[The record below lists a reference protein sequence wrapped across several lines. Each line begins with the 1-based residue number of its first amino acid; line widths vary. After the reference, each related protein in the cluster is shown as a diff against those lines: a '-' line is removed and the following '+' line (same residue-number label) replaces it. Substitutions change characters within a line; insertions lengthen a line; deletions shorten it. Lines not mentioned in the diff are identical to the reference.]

1 MDRILQTWN
10 FVKNVSYSISTL
22 RYSYLHKLQV
32 LLKDKLSQKHLKYTI
47 ELWQLRSSAGPVLKD
62 HPVII
67 VVVVQSLN
75 RAQHFANP
83 WTIACQ
89 APLSMGFPRK
99 EYWSGLPFP
108 SRGDLPNPEIKP
120 VSPALA
126 GGFFTTES
134 PGKPIVRSI
143 EVNMFVCFLLNTLNL
158 LGRTKTICC
167 LPGSILVTGYWR

>member
-99 EYWSGLPFP
+99 EYWSRLPFP
-108 SRGDLPNPEIKP
+108 FPEDLPDPGIKP
-120 VSPALA
+120 HLLCLLYWQA
-126 GGFFTTES
+126 GS
-134 PGKPIVRSI
+134 LPLVPPGKPHTSNINSA
-143 EVNMFVCFLLNTLNL
+143 
-158 LGRTKTICC
+158 
-167 LPGSILVTGYWR
+167 

>member
-32 LLKDKLSQKHLKYTI
+32 LLKDKLNQKHLKYTI

-99 EYWSGLPFP
+99 EYWSRLPFP
-108 SRGDLPNPEIKP
+108 FPEDLPDPGIKP
-120 VSPALA
+120 HLLCLLYWQA
-126 GGFFTTES
+126 GS
-134 PGKPIVRSI
+134 LPLVPPGKPHTSNINSA
-143 EVNMFVCFLLNTLNL
+143 
-158 LGRTKTICC
+158 
-167 LPGSILVTGYWR
+167 